1 MACVNCAKIRA
12 AILHG
17 KMAEAAGLSVQAL
30 REKFGIETGSR
41 AASQA
46 PADPDPLDQSIPAL
60 TAYLGGVTDP
70 AHVDE
75 LIAAENAGK
84 TRRGALDALAVRRA
98 ELAG

>member
-30 REKFGIETGSR
+30 REKFGLVTITGLTVML
-41 AASQA
+41 
-46 PADPDPLDQSIPAL
+46 ADPDPLDQSIPAL
-60 TAYLGGVTDP
+60 STYLAGVTDP
-70 AHVDE
+70 AHIQK
-75 LIAAENAGK
+75 LIAAEKAGK
-84 TRRGALDALAVRRA
+84 TRRGALDALAARLA

>member
-30 REKFGIETGSR
+30 RERFGLGP
-41 AASQA
+41 AQPA
-46 PADPDPLDQSIPAL
+46 PAPATIDPDPLDQSIPDLIVYLATV
-60 TAYLGGVTDP
+60 TAP
-70 AHVDE
+70 AHVE
-75 LIAAENAGK
+75 ALIVAENAGK
-84 TRRGALDALAVRRA
+84 TRRGALDALSARLA